1 MQIDKLLC
9 TPRLSA
15 YNKIEDIEILGLT
28 FKYPGSERS
37 VLNNINLSIKKGE
50 KIAIVGNNGA
60 GKTTLINIILGLY
73 TKYTG
78 NILMDNT
85 EFGKI
90 GLISYNKRVSAIL
103 QDFIRYN
110 YSLNENIIMGDVSNK
125 DNYYGIVEE
134 IISQVGLSK
143 KVEKLKY
150 GVNTRLSK
158 EYEGGEDLSGGEWQ
172 KLAIARAMI
181 KDSDLIVLDEPTSAL
196 DPIAEL
202 EIFDLFN
209 KISQVRQLL

>member
-1 MQIDKLLC
+1 
-9 TPRLSA
+9 
-15 YNKIEDIEILGLT
+15 
-28 FKYPGSERS
+28 
-37 VLNNINLSIKKGE
+37 
-50 KIAIVGNNGA
+50 
-60 GKTTLINIILGLY
+60 
-73 TKYTG
+73 
-78 NILMDNT
+78 MDNT